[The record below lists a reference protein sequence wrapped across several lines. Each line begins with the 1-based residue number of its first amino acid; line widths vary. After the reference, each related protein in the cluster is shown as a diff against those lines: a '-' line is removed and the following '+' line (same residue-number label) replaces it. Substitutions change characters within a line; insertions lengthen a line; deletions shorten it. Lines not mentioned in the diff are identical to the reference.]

1 MNLEVKPTF
10 FSNQFEFREWLEQ
23 NHEKETELFVG
34 YYKVNS
40 GKPSMTWSES
50 VDQALCFGWID
61 GVRKSIDDVS
71 YFIRFTKRKPY
82 SIWSAVNIKKV
93 EELKRQGLMKPAGI
107 AAYNLRHESRSKIYA
122 YEKEVVKLSE
132 DFEARFRANKK
143 AWSFFQ
149 SLPPSYHKPAI
160 NWVMSAKQE
169 ATKAKRLEE
178 LIRDS
183 EAGRKIKRLSY

>member
-1 MNLEVKPTF
+1 MNLEVQPRF
-10 FSNQFEFREWLEQ
+10 FSNQHEFRKWLEE

-71 YFIRFTKRKPY
+71 YFIRFTKRKPN
-82 SIWSAVNIKKV
+82 SIWSAVNIKKI
-93 EELKRQGLMKPAGI
+93 EELKRQEFMKPAGI
-107 AAYNLRHESRSKIYA
+107 AVFNLRLESRSKIYA
-122 YEKEVVKLSE
+122 YEKEDVKLSE

-149 SLPPSYHKPAI
+149 SLPPSYHKPAT

-169 ATKAKRLEE
+169 TTKAKRLEE

-183 EAGRKIKRLSY
+183 EAGQKIKRLSY

>member
-1 MNLEVKPTF
+1 MNLEVQPIF
-10 FSNQFEFREWLEQ
+10 FSSQFEFRMWLEE
-23 NHEKETELFVG
+23 NNKKETELFVG

-61 GVRKSIDDVS
+61 GVRKSIDDAS
-71 YFIRFTKRKPY
+71 YFIRFTKRKPN
-82 SIWSAVNIKKV
+82 SIWSAVNIKKI
-93 EELKRQGLMKPAGI
+93 EELKRLGLMKPAGI
-107 AAYNLRHESRSKIYA
+107 AVFNLRQESKSKIYA
-122 YEKEVVKLSE
+122 YEKEAVKLSK

-149 SLPPSYHKPAI
+149 SLPASYHEPAI

-169 ATKAKRLEE
+169 TTRAKRLEE
-178 LIRDS
+178 LMRDS

>member
-1 MNLEVKPTF
+1 MNLEVKRTF
-10 FSNQFEFREWLEQ
+10 FSNQFEFREWLEE

-40 GKPSMTWSES
+40 GKPSMMWSES

-71 YFIRFTKRKPY
+71 YFIRFTKRKPN
-82 SIWSAVNIKKV
+82 SIWSGVNIKKI
-93 EELKRQGLMKPAGI
+93 EELKKQGLIKPAGI
-107 AAYNLRHESRSKIYA
+107 AAFNLRNESRSKIYA

-149 SLPPSYHKPAI
+149 SLPPSYHKSAI

-169 ATKAKRLEE
+169 TTKVKRLEE